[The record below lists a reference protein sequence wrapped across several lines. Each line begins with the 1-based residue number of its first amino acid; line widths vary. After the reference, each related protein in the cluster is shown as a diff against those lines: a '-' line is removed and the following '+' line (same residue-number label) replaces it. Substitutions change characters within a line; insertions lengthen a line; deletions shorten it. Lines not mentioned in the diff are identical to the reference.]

1 MARIS
6 HNYENTLKIASGR
19 NLLVLRCVVLYC
31 LSVGALGQSS
41 EIKPTQEFINR
52 QVTEIVENALQRGTG
67 STPEGVRITPMR
79 AEISMEEMNQIKAFG
94 DRAIPPL
101 SGYLNTSNYRAQH
114 LVVRILAYIGGKGV
128 IAPLSKAAEHSPSE
142 VVRLSAVEC
151 LGQQPWED
159 VSAAV
164 KRVASG
170 DLNPLVREHA
180 QRVIA
185 AHESEP
191 NKSN

>member
-101 SGYLNTSNYRAQH
+101 SGYCNTSN
-114 LVVRILAYIGGKGV
+114 
-128 IAPLSKAAEHSPSE
+128 
-142 VVRLSAVEC
+142 
-151 LGQQPWED
+151 
-159 VSAAV
+159 
-164 KRVASG
+164 
-170 DLNPLVREHA
+170 
-180 QRVIA
+180 
-185 AHESEP
+185 
-191 NKSN
+191 

>member
-101 SGYLNTSNYRAQH
+101 SGYLNTSNYRAPH

-191 NKSN
+191 NKSD

>member
-1 MARIS
+1 M
-6 HNYENTLKIASGR
+6 KIASGR
-19 NLLVLRCVVLYC
+19 NLLVLHCAVFYC
-31 LSVGALGQSS
+31 LSVGASGQSP
-41 EIKPTQEFINR
+41 EIKPTQEFINS

-79 AEISMEEMNQIKAFG
+79 AEVSMEEMDQIKAFG

-101 SGYLNTSNYRAQH
+101 SRYFDTSNYRAQH
-114 LVVRILAYIGGKGV
+114 LAVRILAYIGGKEV

-151 LGQQPWED
+151 LGQQLWED
-159 VSAAV
+159 VAPIV
-164 KRVASG
+164 KRVAS
-170 DLNPLVREHA
+170 DDSNPLVREHA

-185 AHESEP
+185 AHENGSK
-191 NKSN
+191 KSN